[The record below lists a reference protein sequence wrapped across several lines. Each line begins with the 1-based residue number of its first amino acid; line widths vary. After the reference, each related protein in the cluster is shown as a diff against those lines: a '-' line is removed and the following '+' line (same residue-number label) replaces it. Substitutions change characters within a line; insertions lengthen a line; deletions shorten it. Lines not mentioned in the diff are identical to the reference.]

1 MARRAEGEAEPVD
14 LQPPRGRVTLARA
27 ACVALLEAADLAR
40 VVISVRC
47 LPAALPV
54 RVEVVNGERLLL
66 ATAEE
71 AVVAAARR
79 NDVLSVQIDGLEA
92 DGSTWSVM
100 ASGIAR
106 LADPGA
112 PSTERLRDAVARGA
126 AVAEIPLSV
135 IVGERAA

>member
-1 MARRAEGEAEPVD
+1 MD
-14 LQPPRGRVTLARA
+14 LSPSPGRVTLERGD
-27 ACVALLEAADLAR
+27 CVSLLESADLAR

-54 RVEVVNGERLLL
+54 RVEVPDPQRLLL
-66 ATAEE
+66 ATTED

-92 DGSTWSVM
+92 DGATWSVM

-112 PSTERLRDAVARGA
+112 PASGRLRDAVARGA
-126 AVAEIPLSV
+126 TVAEIPLSV
-135 IVGERAA
+135 VVGERVG

>member
-1 MARRAEGEAEPVD
+1 VD
-14 LQPPRGRVTLARA
+14 LSASPGRVTLERD
-27 ACVALLEAADLAR
+27 ACVSLLESADLAR

-54 RVEVVNGERLLL
+54 RVEVPDPRRLLL
-66 ATAEE
+66 ATTED

-79 NDVLSVQIDGLEA
+79 RDVLSVQIDGLES
-92 DGSTWSVM
+92 DGATWSVM

-112 PSTERLRDAVARGA
+112 PASARLLDAVARGA
-126 AVAEIPLSV
+126 TVAEIPLSV
-135 IVGERAA
+135 VVGERVG

>member
-1 MARRAEGEAEPVD
+1 MD
-14 LQPPRGRVTLARA
+14 LSSSPGRVTLERA
-27 ACVALLEAADLAR
+27 ACLSLLEAADLAR

-54 RVEVVNGERLLL
+54 RVEVRDPQRLLL
-66 ATAEE
+66 ATTED

-79 NDVLSVQIDGLEA
+79 NDVLSVQIDGLEP
-92 DGSTWSVM
+92 DGATWSVM

-106 LADPGA
+106 VADPGA
-112 PSTERLRDAVARGA
+112 PESARLRDAVARGA

-135 IVGERAA
+135 VVGERVG

>member
-1 MARRAEGEAEPVD
+1 MD
-14 LQPPRGRVTLARA
+14 LQPHPGRLTLARA
-27 ACVALLEAADLAR
+27 ACVALLESADLAR

-54 RVEVVNGERLLL
+54 RIEVPDAERLLL
-66 ATAEE
+66 ATTED

-79 NDVLSVQIDGLEA
+79 RDVLSIQIDGLEP
-92 DGSTWSVM
+92 DGATWSVM

-112 PSTERLRDAVARGA
+112 PSSARLREAVERGA
-126 AVAEIPLSV
+126 IVAEIPLSV
-135 IVGERAA
+135 VVGERVA

>member
-1 MARRAEGEAEPVD
+1 VD
-14 LQPPRGRVTLARA
+14 LSPSPGRVTLDRE
-27 ACVALLEAADLAR
+27 ACLSLLEAADLAR

-54 RVEVVNGERLLL
+54 RLEVLDSQRLLM
-66 ATAEE
+66 ATTED

-79 NDVLSVQIDGLEA
+79 NDVLSVQIDGLEP
-92 DGSTWSVM
+92 DGATWSVM

-106 LADPGA
+106 LAEPGA
-112 PSTERLRDAVARGA
+112 PASERLRDAVARGA

-135 IVGERAA
+135 VVGERVG